1 MLKAIVASL
10 ALAVAGAALAQTPPP
25 DAAKKGRR
33 MPDCSQAADPKACEA
48 QREKMRAA
56 HEKARAACE
65 GKQGPERGEC
75 MRMQMCAEAKDPARC
90 EARTREAMER
100 RKQAMAACQGKQG
113 EEMRACMQA
122 QRGKPGAGQAPA
134 KQ

>member
-1 MLKAIVASL
+1 MIKLT
-10 ALAVAGAALAQTPPP
+10 LAVAGALLAGTLVHAQTPPKDP
-25 DAAKKGRR
+25 AKRPR
-33 MPDCSQAADPKACEA
+33 YDCSQAADPKACEA

-75 MRMQMCAEAKDPARC
+75 MRVHMCAEAKDPAQC
-90 EARTREAMER
+90 EARAKEAAER

-122 QRGKPGAGQAPA
+122 QRGKPAAGQPPA